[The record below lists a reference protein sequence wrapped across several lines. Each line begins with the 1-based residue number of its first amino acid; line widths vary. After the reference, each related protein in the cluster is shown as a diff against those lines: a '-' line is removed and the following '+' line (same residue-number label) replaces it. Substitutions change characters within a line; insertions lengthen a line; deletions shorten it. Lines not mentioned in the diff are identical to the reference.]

1 MRTSFFMLIALL
13 LALSACGPK
22 TTPAA
27 TLDLTAIMAEI
38 SGDVQMRQAA
48 GAFTAAAEGASLS
61 VGGQVRTGDDGRARL
76 DLSTGTRVRVAPSS
90 LFTLA
95 SNVQQG
101 ETLNTRFQLDLG
113 RIWII
118 LNGGSAEVTAPS
130 GVASVR
136 GSYLMVALLPE
147 GGVRIT
153 CLEGT
158 CGLSNASGSVSLS
171 NGQSAIITDAN
182 LPPQVGQMTP
192 EDFQDWLDNNPEAAL
207 VMEPTAIPTATA
219 TSTPLPPPTPTATST
234 PLPTSGEGVLREA
247 AACRIGPGTVFVR
260 VAYLMAG
267 QRVRVTGISLDGE
280 WLAIEN
286 PEREGTCWV
295 NARAVELTFNPA
307 GLPPLAGP
315 ATPTPIPPP
324 PLIRTVRGPM
334 GVLQTCQNTYEA
346 EILPYFPLAEVLL
359 YVQYEDANLEKVVTV
374 AFPMTRVG
382 SVYQVTLSLPTFGG
396 CDIEWWIV
404 ATDTLGLSA
413 STEHFLAT
421 DMVGCWYY
429 NY

>member
-1 MRTSFFMLIALL
+1 MRTSFLLLIALL

-22 TTPAA
+22 ATPAA
-27 TLDLTAIMAEI
+27 TLDLTAVMAEI
-38 SGDVQMRQAA
+38 SGDVQMRQAG
-48 GAFTAAAEGASLS
+48 GAFTAAAEGARLS
-61 VGGQVRTGDDGRARL
+61 VGGQVQTGDDGRARL

-90 LFTLA
+90 LFTLTA
-95 SNVQQG
+95 NVQEG
-101 ETLNTRFQLDLG
+101 ETLHTRFQLDLG

-118 LNGGSAEVTAPS
+118 LNGGSAEVTTPS

-136 GSYLMVALLPE
+136 GSYLMVEVLPE
-147 GGVRIT
+147 GGTRIT

-158 CGLSNASGSVSLS
+158 CGLRNASGAVEL
-171 NGQSAIITDAN
+171 NDGQSAIVTDAS
-182 LPPQVGQMTP
+182 LPPQTGEMTL
-192 EDFQDWLDNNPEAAL
+192 EDFQDWLDHNPEAAL
-207 VMEPTAIPTATA
+207 IVEATPTATA
-219 TSTPLPPPTPTATST
+219 TVPPTATPLPTPTATHT
-234 PLPTSGEGVLREA
+234 PLPSSGEGVIREPVS
-247 AACRIGPGTVFVR
+247 CRLGPGTVFAR
-260 VAYLMAG
+260 LAYLTAG
-267 QRVRVTGISLDGE
+267 QHVRVTGISLDGE
-280 WLAIEN
+280 WLAIDH
-286 PEREGTCWV
+286 PEHDGTCWV
-295 NARAVELTFNPA
+295 NARAVELTFDPA
-307 GLPPLAGP
+307 GLTRLAGP

-334 GVLQTCQNTYEA
+334 GILQTCQNTYEA

-359 YVQYEDANLEKVVTV
+359 YVQYEDANLEKVVTI